1 MIIETRKQLRAVLKS
16 DFARNHD
23 IANKNM
29 FFEFLKG
36 NYLACVKYRFIKA
49 LRKMEYWQA
58 HNKGLG
64 LIAYLFY
71 KQYFQRLQIKT
82 QLFIFPGVFEEGLN
96 IEHPGFCWADT
107 SSVIGKNCTIL
118 PRVLLGK
125 KVPGIPIPN
134 IEIGDNCYIGS
145 NATILGPIKIGNN
158 VIIAAGSVVIHDVP
172 DNCLVAGN
180 PAVVKKCFTNDEF
193 EKYFDRKKLS

>member
-1 MIIETRKQLRAVLKS
+1 MIIETKKQLQSVLKS
-16 DFARNHD
+16 DFARNCD

-36 NYLACVKYRFIKA
+36 NYLAYIKYRFIKA
-49 LRKMEYWQA
+49 LRKMEYWQS

-64 LIAYLFY
+64 IFAYLFY
-71 KQYFQRLQIKT
+71 KQYLQRLQLKT
-82 QLFIFPGVFEEGLN
+82 QLFIFPGVFAEGLN

-107 SSVIGKNCTIL
+107 SCVIGKNCTIL

-134 IEIGDNCYIGS
+134 IEIGDNCYIGT
-145 NATILGPIKIGNN
+145 NATILGPIRIGNN
-158 VIIAAGSVVIHDVP
+158 VIIAAGSIVIHDVP

-180 PAVVKKCFTNDEF
+180 PAVVKKCFTNEEF
-193 EKYFDRKKLS
+193 EKYFERKNWG

>member
-1 MIIETRKQLRAVLKS
+1 MSINTRKQLRAVLKS
-16 DFARNHD
+16 DFARNID

-29 FFEFLKG
+29 FIEFLKG
-36 NYLACVKYRFIKA
+36 NYLAYIKYRFIKA

-64 LIAYLFY
+64 ILAYLFY
-71 KQYFQRLQIKT
+71 KHYFQRLQIKT
-82 QLFIFPGVFEEGLN
+82 QLFIFPGVFAEGLN

-107 SSVIGKNCTIL
+107 SCVIGKNCTIL

-134 IEIGDNCYIGS
+134 IEIGDNCYIGT
-145 NATILGPIKIGNN
+145 NATILGPIKIGSN

-180 PAVVKKCFTNDEF
+180 PAVVKKNLTSEEF
-193 EKYFDRKKLS
+193 EKYFDRRMIS